1 MTQGPDPTIEF
12 GKAPPKDVSATVAIP
27 EVSEES
33 AARSSVLA
41 LTFLVVA
48 AGAFLIG
55 IAVASLSRAKPE
67 GAIVASQR
75 VGQAGATVRF
85 QGGELRIPSGALG
98 KPERIVV
105 RRTVVDDRVRVRPPG
120 RAFQVYDPGEL
131 VAYVFEPSDLEFIR
145 PVTIL
150 FRLGA
155 RDGDAATF
163 ARVRGTTLLLGGE
176 VDAERGTVAV
186 QVSNFRFD
194 RGLPVEADSG

>member
-1 MTQGPDPTIEF
+1 MSEGPDPTIEF
-12 GKAPPKDVSATVAIP
+12 GKAPPKDASATVALP
-27 EVSEES
+27 EISEQS

-55 IAVASLSRAKPE
+55 IAAAALSRADPE

-75 VGQAGATVRF
+75 VGQAGGTVRF
-85 QGGELRIPSGALG
+85 QGGEIRIPSGALST
-98 KPERIVV
+98 PQRIVV

-131 VAYVFEPSDLEFIR
+131 VAYVFEPADLEFIR

-163 ARVRGTTLLLGGE
+163 ARVRETTLLLGGE
-176 VDAERGTVAV
+176 VDAARRTVTV
-186 QVSNFRFD
+186 QVPNFRFD
-194 RGLPVEADSG
+194 RGLPVEDNRG